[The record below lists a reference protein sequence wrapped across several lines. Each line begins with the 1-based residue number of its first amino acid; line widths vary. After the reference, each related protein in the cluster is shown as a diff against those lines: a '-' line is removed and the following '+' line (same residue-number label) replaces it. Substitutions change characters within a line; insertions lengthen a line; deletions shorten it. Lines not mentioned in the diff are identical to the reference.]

1 MSAHVSQQYY
11 SFHCHYPLLC
21 LLVHVENQLNMKA
34 FFFPALFQKKQ
45 EKKSGGK
52 KVKGRRTKNEKGK
65 TRFGGK
71 EKE

>member
-1 MSAHVSQQYY
+1 
-11 SFHCHYPLLC
+11 
-21 LLVHVENQLNMKA
+21 MKA

-65 TRFGGK
+65 TRFRGK